1 MSGLLRQAIFV
12 AALFCFVAPAGAD
25 PRWVTPP
32 ARYVHPFAG
41 RVLVL
46 QNWTPFALGA
56 FWPVYGYSFV
66 WHSNPPICVMQVWRQ
81 AYNAS
86 LYRHE
91 RAHCNGWPAWH
102 PLS

>member
-1 MSGLLRQAIFV
+1 MIRAAIIAVLLAVASPV
-12 AALFCFVAPAGAD
+12 AAAQLWA
-25 PRWVTPP
+25 TPP
-32 ARYVHPFAG
+32 AKYVHPFKG

-46 QNWTPFALGA
+46 KNLTPFALGA

-66 WHSNPPICVMQVWRQ
+66 WPGNPPTCIMQVWKP
-81 AYNAS
+81 YWSTS

-102 PLS
+102 PTS